1 MQTLFR
7 STLMIIMIFA
17 ALLVPGV
24 TTAQEP
30 PPGCTPELLAER
42 FAAIQDD
49 IAQAEARLSDND
61 TAGALDAFNAAA
73 ALMDEVRAMC
83 GTNTATITVEP
94 GVVVGP
100 IEPGVPIVPVV
111 PVGPVPPTS
120 MLCNDYPQYCVPFVG
135 GPMVDDIPNEAP
147 GVRPVLSGPSN
158 APPIVRGV
166 TPEGGL
172 FIGNSD
178 APIHFLEY
186 LDYACPHCANY
197 EDETIAPFIQQ
208 AVTSGQA
215 TYEIRIMT
223 FVAGE
228 LSTNAAYALYCAGEQ
243 GAAWEMHTALFA
255 HYNVNQSQAYTA
267 DGIQQIGGELGLDV
281 GALSNCMT
289 SGRYADR
296 LDSFNVSFD
305 DLGLTGTP
313 SMLVRHSSSDE
324 WVRLEDRSLENVLAL
339 VATANQ

>member
-7 STLMIIMIFA
+7 STLMIVMILA
-17 ALLVPGV
+17 ALLVSGV

-30 PPGCTPELLAER
+30 PPGCTPELLAQR

-73 ALMDEVRAMC
+73 ALMDEVRATC
-83 GTNTATITVEP
+83 GTNAGTITVEP
-94 GVVVGP
+94 G
-100 IEPGVPIVPVV
+100 I
-111 PVGPVPPTS
+111 PVGPLPPTS
-120 MLCNDYPQYCVPFVG
+120 MLCNDYPQYCVPFAG

-158 APPIVRGV
+158 VPHIVRGV

-172 FIGNSD
+172 FIGNPD

-197 EDETIAPFIQQ
+197 EDETIAPFILQ

-228 LSTNAAYALYCAGEQ
+228 LSTNAAYALFCAGEQ

-255 HYNVNQSQAYTA
+255 HYNVNQSEAYSA
-267 DGIQQIGGELGLDV
+267 DGIQQIGSELGLDV
-281 GALSNCMT
+281 GALTNCMT

-296 LDSFNVSFD
+296 LDSFNVSFN

-324 WVRLEDRSLENVLAL
+324 WLKLEDRSLDNVLAL
-339 VATANQ
+339 VATANP